1 MTIAPQS
8 PSRLRAFVANPLL
21 TIAVVVSLANAA
33 IAATGEGKIVIES
46 VVLRPAVEAEVPAQQ
61 LGVLAMIAVNEGDAV
76 QRGQL
81 LASLDD
87 RVATMAV
94 RQAEL
99 ERAQAEAKAANT
111 LSIEYAAKAIEV
123 ARAELRRSEETNKQF
138 PGSISESQLDVER
151 LTIEKLDL
159 ERRQAEHE
167 LELARFEFEVKDNAL
182 QAAQLDLDLHA
193 LQAPFAGVVSLVR
206 GRGGEW
212 VEPGTAVVRLVAIG
226 TLRAEGFAPAG
237 QDAIVRVGALVRLE
251 LNGNENDA
259 TIVEGQVAFVSPEV
273 DPVSRQVRV
282 WAEIDNREGRL
293 QPGQQGRM
301 VFVDVP

>member
-1 MTIAPQS
+1 MQTS
-8 PSRLRAFVANPLL
+8 SCLRVFVVSFPLAPLL
-21 TIAVVVSLANAA
+21 IALLAGAVAA
-33 IAATGEGKIVIES
+33 GEGEIVIES
-46 VVLRPAVEAEVPAQQ
+46 VVLRPAVEAEVPARQ
-61 LGVLAMIAVNEGDAV
+61 LGILAAIKVNEGGEVV
-76 QRGQL
+76 QGDL

-99 ERAQAEAKAANT
+99 ERMQAEAKAANT

-123 ARAELRRSEETNKQF
+123 ARAEFKRSEETNKQF

-167 LELARFEFEVKDNAL
+167 LELARLEFEAKDNAL
-182 QAAQLDLDLHA
+182 RAAQLDLELHA
-193 LQAPFAGVVSLVR
+193 VRAPFSGIVSLVR
-206 GRGGEW
+206 GRPGEW
-212 VEPGTAVVRLVAIG
+212 VEPGTAVVRLVAVE

-237 QDAIVRVGALVRLE
+237 RSAIVRVGATVRIDLE
-251 LNGNENDA
+251 GDDGES
-259 TIVEGQVAFVSPEV
+259 TSVEGRLAFVSPEV

-282 WAEIDNREGRL
+282 WADIANSERRL

-301 VFVDVP
+301 AIIATP

>member
-1 MTIAPQS
+1 MLIS
-8 PSRLRAFVANPLL
+8 SCLRVLAVGFI
-21 TIAVVVSLANAA
+21 TAVVVAVNVGPMSAA
-33 IAATGEGKIVIES
+33 APSDDAEIVIES
-46 VVLRPAVEAEVPAQQ
+46 VVLRPAVEAEVPARQ
-61 LGVLAMIAVNEGDAV
+61 LGVLAVIAVNEGDAV
-76 QRGQL
+76 QQGQL

-87 RVATMAV
+87 RVAAMAV

-138 PGSISESQLDVER
+138 PGSISASQLDVER

-167 LELARFEFEVKDNAL
+167 LELARLEFEAKDNAL

-193 LQAPFAGVVSLVR
+193 LRAPFAGVVSLVR

-212 VEPGTAVVRLVAIG
+212 VEPGTAVVRLVAVE

-237 QDAIVRVGALVRLE
+237 RHAIVRVGAPVRIE
-251 LNGNENDA
+251 LASDEGEGEA
-259 TIVEGQVAFVSPEV
+259 SFVEGRLAFVSPEV

-282 WAEIDNREGRL
+282 WAEVDNSAGRL

-301 VFVDVP
+301 IIVGAQ